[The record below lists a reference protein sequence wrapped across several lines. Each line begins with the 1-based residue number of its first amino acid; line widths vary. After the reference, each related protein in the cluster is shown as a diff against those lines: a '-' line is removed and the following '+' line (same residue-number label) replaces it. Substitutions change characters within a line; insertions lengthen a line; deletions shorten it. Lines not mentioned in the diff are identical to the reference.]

1 MQRLLTPLRRPCLGW
16 LRAHLGAQE
25 QVPVIQ
31 ASTIVRCKRCRTYI
45 NPFVNFVDQGMRWRC
60 NMCFCLNDGTASM
73 LLAACGQR
81 TLLLL
86 IAPSPGL
93 FLRGGVPVPGDF
105 DFDPATQRHIDRMQ
119 RAELT
124 HGVVEFIAP
133 SEYMVRPPQPPV
145 YLFVIDVS
153 YNAVNSGARRRRT
166 ALLDVDESRRNMT
179 VRCPPGCSGTGMVA
193 AASRAIL
200 DNIDAIP
207 NREKRTRV
215 GIITVDSSVHFYN
228 LNVRLVSQCGLRRT
242 YAG

>member
-1 MQRLLTPLRRPCLGW
+1 VQRLLTPLHLSCLDW
-16 LRAHLGAQE
+16 RAHLGAQE

-60 NMCFCLNDGTASM
+60 NMCFCLNDGTESI
-73 LLAACGQR
+73 LLAACR
-81 TLLLL
+81 ESVFVL
-86 IAPSPGL
+86 IVPSPR
-93 FLRGGVPVPGDF
+93 FFSRGVPVPGDF

-145 YLFVIDVS
+145 FLFVIDVS
-153 YNAVNSGARRRRT
+153 YNAVNSGASRCRIPF
-166 ALLDVDESRRNMT
+166 DVDDSKSNT
-179 VRCPPGCSGTGMVA
+179 TASLPLTFNGTGMVA
-193 AASRAIL
+193 AVSRAIL

-228 LNVRLVSQCGLRRT
+228 LNVRLLLLCWLRCK
-242 YAG
+242 YPC